1 MAMSVSELCNR
12 EVVIINRTEPIREA
26 VRLMRKHHV
35 GDVVVVEAVQG
46 HRRPIGILTDRDIV
60 VELLAAGV
68 DLDAVA
74 AGDAMSFELL
84 TARESDDLL
93 ETLARMRE
101 RGVRRA
107 PVVNDVGVLVGILAL
122 DDIIEVIAEQLVS
135 VAGLIGCER
144 NREQRLRP

>member
-1 MAMSVSELCNR
+1 MPVSVSELCNR

-26 VRLMRKHHV
+26 VRLMRKHHI

-46 HRRPIGILTDRDIV
+46 HRRPVGILTDRDIV

-74 AGDAMSFELL
+74 AGDAMSFDLL

-93 ETLARMRE
+93 DTLARMRE

-107 PVVNDVGVLVGILAL
+107 PVVNDVGALVGILAL
-122 DDIIEVIAEQLVS
+122 DDIIEVIAEQLAS